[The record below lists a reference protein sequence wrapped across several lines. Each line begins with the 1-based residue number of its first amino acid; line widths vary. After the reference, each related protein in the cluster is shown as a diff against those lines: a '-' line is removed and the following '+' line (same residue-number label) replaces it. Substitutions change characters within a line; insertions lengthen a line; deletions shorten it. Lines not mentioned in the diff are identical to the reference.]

1 VIGGDSGIDFE
12 SVLSWQPQTKV
23 YATPFFDDSRLT
35 IYELFEP
42 MNKVGFISLGCPK
55 NLVDSEVMMGQLKA
69 NGYELTADASEADT
83 VVVNTCGFIDSAKK
97 ESIEAI
103 LEAAQLKT
111 NGKAKRLVVAGCLVE
126 RYRDEL
132 KASMPE
138 VDAFIGTSQINDI
151 LAVCDPQTNTR
162 SLPIITVGNQS
173 ATYLYDEST
182 PRVLATPSHYA
193 FIKIAEGC
201 DRPCAF
207 CFIPQMRG
215 HFRSRRFGS
224 IVAEAHQ
231 LAEEGVKELILVA
244 QDSSR
249 YGEDLGKQDALAHLL
264 RELSHTEGIEWVR
277 VMYTYPTHISD
288 AFLDVLAEEAKAV
301 KYLDMPLQHASQN
314 VLKLMKRGGNR
325 ASLEKLIKRVRERVP
340 GIAVRTTFIAGFP
353 GETDG
358 DFEELLAFVKN
369 VEFDRVGVFT
379 YSDEEGTPAFEL
391 PNKVDP
397 KIAKQRR
404 IRLMKAQSR
413 ISRKRNKAKVGE
425 VLRVIFEGESN
436 ESDLLWQG
444 RIETQAPDIDG
455 CVLINDVPE
464 GFIPLPG
471 EMVNV
476 LITEAQEY
484 DLVGKIVSC
493 Q

>member
-1 VIGGDSGIDFE
+1 
-12 SVLSWQPQTKV
+12 
-23 YATPFFDDSRLT
+23 
-35 IYELFEP
+35 
-42 MNKVGFISLGCPK
+42 
-55 NLVDSEVMMGQLKA
+55 MGQLKA
-69 NGYELTADASEADT
+69 NGYELTADASDADT

-97 ESIEAI
+97 ESIDTI
-103 LEAAQLKT
+103 LEAARLKT
-111 NGKAKRLVVAGCLVE
+111 DGKATRLVVAGCLVE

-132 KASMPE
+132 KAEMPE

-151 LAVCDPQTNTR
+151 LAVCDPKANTR
-162 SLPIITVGNQS
+162 SLPVIPLGNQS

-231 LAEEGVKELILVA
+231 LAEEGVKEIILVA

-249 YGEDLGKQDALAHLL
+249 YGEDLGKDDALAHLL
-264 RELSHTEGIEWVR
+264 RELSHTDGIEWVR

-288 AFLDVLAEEAKAV
+288 AFLDVIAEEPKAV

-325 ASLEKLIKRVRERVP
+325 QSLERLIKRVRARVP
-340 GIAVRTTFIAGFP
+340 GIAVRTTFITGFP
-353 GETDG
+353 GETDA
-358 DFEELLAFVKN
+358 DFEELLTFVRN

-379 YSDEEGTPAFEL
+379 YSDEEGTPAFDL

-404 IRLMKAQSR
+404 ARLMKEQSR
-413 ISRKRNKAKVGE
+413 ISRKRNKAKIGNTVR
-425 VLRVIFEGESN
+425 VLFEGESS

-455 CVLINDVPE
+455 CILINDAPE
-464 GFIPLPG
+464 GFAPAPG
-471 EMVNV
+471 DFVNV
-476 LITEAQEY
+476 LLTEAQEY
-484 DLVGKIVSC
+484 DLIGSIVT
-493 Q
+493 

>member
-1 VIGGDSGIDFE
+1 
-12 SVLSWQPQTKV
+12 
-23 YATPFFDDSRLT
+23 
-35 IYELFEP
+35 

-55 NLVDSEVMMGQLKA
+55 NLVDSEVMMGRLQA
-69 NGYELTADASEADT
+69 SGYEITADAGEADT
-83 VVVNTCGFIDSAKK
+83 VVVNTCGFIDSAKQ

-103 LEAAQLKT
+103 LEAAKLKT
-111 NGKAKRLVVAGCLVE
+111 EGGATRLIVAGCLVE

-132 KASMPE
+132 KAEMPE
-138 VDAFIGTSQINDI
+138 VDAFIGTNQINDI
-151 LAVCDPQTNTR
+151 LAVCDPRTNPR
-162 SLPIITVGNQS
+162 ALPVIPLGNQT

-182 PRVLATPSHYA
+182 PRVLATPQHYA
-193 FIKIAEGC
+193 FIKIDEGC

-249 YGEDLGKQDALAHLL
+249 YGEDLGKADALAHLL
-264 RELSHTEGIEWVR
+264 RELSPTEGIEWVR

-288 AFLDVLAEEAKAV
+288 GFLDVLAEEPKAV

-325 ASLEKLIKRVRERVP
+325 KSLERLIERVRQRVP
-340 GIAVRTTFIAGFP
+340 GIAVRTTFITGFP
-353 GETDG
+353 GETDA
-358 DFEELLAFVKN
+358 DFEELLAFVRN

-379 YSDEEGTPAFEL
+379 YSDEEGTPAYEL
-391 PNKVDP
+391 SNKVDP

-404 IRLMKAQSR
+404 TRLMREQ
-413 ISRKRNKAKVGE
+413 AKVAKRKHKSMVGQQVR
-425 VLRVIFEGESN
+425 VLFEGESN

-444 RIETQAPDIDG
+444 RLE
-455 CVLINDVPE
+455 
-464 GFIPLPG
+464 
-471 EMVNV
+471 
-476 LITEAQEY
+476 
-484 DLVGKIVSC
+484 
-493 Q
+493 

>member
-1 VIGGDSGIDFE
+1 MKKI
-12 SVLSWQPQTKV
+12 
-23 YATPFFDDSRLT
+23 
-35 IYELFEP
+35 
-42 MNKVGFISLGCPK
+42 GFISLGCPK
-55 NLVDSEVMMGQLKA
+55 NLVDSEVMMGQLKQA
-69 NGYELTADASEADT
+69 GYQITADAGDADT

-111 NGKAKRLVVAGCLVE
+111 TGKASRLIVAGCLVE
-126 RYRDEL
+126 RYRDQL
-132 KASMPE
+132 KADLPE

-151 LAVCDPQTNTR
+151 LSVCDPKTNTR
-162 SLPIITVGNQS
+162 TLPVIPLGNQS

-224 IVAEAHQ
+224 IIAEAQQ

-249 YGEDLGKQDALAHLL
+249 YGEDLGKQDALAQLL
-264 RELSHTEGIEWVR
+264 RELSHTDGIEWVR

-288 AFLDVLAEEAKAV
+288 GFLDVLAEEPKAV

-325 ASLEKLIKRVRERVP
+325 ESLERLIKRVRDRVP
-340 GIAVRTTFIAGFP
+340 GIAVRTTFITGFP
-353 GETDG
+353 GESET
-358 DFEELLAFVKN
+358 DFEELLAFVRN

-379 YSDEEGTPAFEL
+379 YSDEEGTPAYDL
-391 PNKVDP
+391 PNKVDG

-404 IRLMKAQSR
+404 ARLMKEQSR
-413 ISRKRNKAKVGE
+413 ISLRRNKARIGE
-425 VLRVIFEGESN
+425 TVRVLFEGEAN
-436 ESDLLWQG
+436 ESELLWQG
-444 RIETQAPDIDG
+444 RMETQAPDIDG
-455 CVLINDVPE
+455 CVLINDAPE
-464 GFIPLPG
+464 DLNASPGDMVRVLLTDAHHYDFIG
-471 EMVNV
+471 S
-476 LITEAQEY
+476 
-484 DLVGKIVSC
+484 IVAP
-493 Q
+493 

>member
-1 VIGGDSGIDFE
+1 
-12 SVLSWQPQTKV
+12 
-23 YATPFFDDSRLT
+23 
-35 IYELFEP
+35 

-69 NGYELTADASEADT
+69 NGYELTADAGEADT
-83 VVVNTCGFIDSAKK
+83 VVVNTCGFIESAKK

-103 LEAAQLKT
+103 LEAAKLKSD
-111 NGKAKRLVVAGCLVE
+111 GKATRLIVAGCLVE
-126 RYRDEL
+126 RYRDDL

-151 LAVCDPQTNTR
+151 LAVCDPKMDTR
-162 SLPIITVGNQS
+162 TLPVISLGNQS

-264 RELSHTEGIEWVR
+264 RELSQTGGIDWVR

-288 AFLDVLAEEAKAV
+288 AFLDVIADEPKAV

-325 ASLEKLIKRVRERVP
+325 LSLERLIKRIRDRVP
-340 GIAVRTTFIAGFP
+340 DIAIRTTFITGFP
-353 GETDG
+353 GETDD
-358 DFEELLAFVKN
+358 DFEELLAFVRN

-379 YSDEEGTPAFEL
+379 YSDEEGTPAFDL

-397 KIAKQRR
+397 KVAKQRR
-404 IRLMKAQSR
+404 ARLMKEQAR
-413 ISRKRNKAKVGE
+413 ISRRKNKAKIGTRV
-425 VLRVIFEGESN
+425 RVIFEGESN
-436 ESDLLWQG
+436 ESELLWQG
-444 RIETQAPDIDG
+444 RMETQAPDIDG
-455 CVLINDVPE
+455 CVLINDAPE
-464 GFIPLPG
+464 GFAPELG
-471 EMVNV
+471 EFVHV
-476 LITEAQEY
+476 EITEAQEY
-484 DLVGKIVSC
+484 DLVGRIV
-493 Q
+493 

>member
-1 VIGGDSGIDFE
+1 MKKIGF
-12 SVLSWQPQTKV
+12 V
-23 YATPFFDDSRLT
+23 
-35 IYELFEP
+35 
-42 MNKVGFISLGCPK
+42 SLGCPK
-55 NLVDSEVMMGQLKA
+55 NLVDSEVMMGQLKQ
-69 NGYELTADASEADT
+69 NGYIITADPAEADT
-83 VVVNTCGFIDSAKK
+83 VVVNTCGFIESAKQ
-97 ESIEAI
+97 ESIDAI
-103 LEAAQLKT
+103 LEAARLKT
-111 NGKAKRLVVAGCLVE
+111 EGKAQRLIVAGCLVE
-126 RYRDEL
+126 RYRDQLQEG
-132 KASMPE
+132 MPE
-138 VDAFIGTSQINDI
+138 VDAFIGTSQINEI
-151 LAVCDPQTNTR
+151 LQVCDPKTNPR
-162 SLPIITVGNQS
+162 SLPVVPLGNQS
-173 ATYLYDEST
+173 STYLYDEST

-264 RELSHTEGIEWVR
+264 RELSHTEGIDWVR

-288 AFLDVLAEEAKAV
+288 EFLDVLASEPKAV

-325 ASLEKLIKRVRERVP
+325 KSLERLIKRVRERVP
-340 GIAVRTTFIAGFP
+340 GIAVRTTFITGFP
-353 GETDG
+353 GETDE
-358 DFEELLAFVKN
+358 DFQELLAFVKN

-397 KIAKQRR
+397 KIASRR
-404 IRLMKAQSR
+404 RSQLMKEQEKLSKR
-413 ISRKRNKAKVGE
+413 RNKKRVGE
-425 VLRVIFEGESN
+425 TVRVLFEGESS
-436 ESDLLWQG
+436 ESELLWQG
-444 RIETQAPDIDG
+444 RMETQAPDIDG
-455 CVLINDVPE
+455 CVLINETPDGLTPS
-464 GFIPLPG
+464 PG
-471 EMVNV
+471 DFVNV
-476 LITEAQEY
+476 LITEAYEH
-484 DLVGKIVSC
+484 DLVGSIV
-493 Q
+493 

>member
-1 VIGGDSGIDFE
+1 M
-12 SVLSWQPQTKV
+12 K
-23 YATPFFDDSRLT
+23 
-35 IYELFEP
+35 
-42 MNKVGFISLGCPK
+42 KVGFVSLGCPK
-55 NLVDSEVMMGQLKA
+55 NLVDSEVMMGHLKQ
-69 NGYELTADASEADT
+69 NGYEITADAADAET

-103 LEAAQLKT
+103 LEAARLKT
-111 NGKAKRLVVAGCLVE
+111 EGHAKRLVVAGCLVE

-132 KASMPE
+132 KAEMPE
-138 VDAFIGTSQINDI
+138 VDAFIGTNQINDI
-151 LAVCDPQTNTR
+151 LKVCDPNTNTR
-162 SLPIITVGNQS
+162 SLPVVQLGNQS

-193 FIKIAEGC
+193 FVKIAEGC

-231 LAEEGVKELILVA
+231 LAEEGVKEIILVA

-249 YGEDLGKQDALAHLL
+249 YGEDLGKPDALARLL
-264 RELSHTEGIEWVR
+264 RELARVDGIEWVR

-288 AFLDVLAEEAKAV
+288 AFLDVLAEEPRAV

-325 ASLEKLIKRVRERVP
+325 KSLERLIQRVRQRVP
-340 GIAVRTTFIAGFP
+340 GIAVRTTFITGFP
-353 GETDG
+353 GETEA
-358 DFEELLAFVKN
+358 DFEELLGFIKD

-379 YSDEEGTPAFEL
+379 YSDEEGTPAYDL
-391 PNKVDP
+391 PDKVP
-397 KIAKQRR
+397 GRIAARR
-404 IRLMKAQSR
+404 RTALMKQQAR
-413 ISRKRNKAKVGE
+413 ISRRRNKARVGE
-425 VLRVIFEGESN
+425 TVRVVFEGESK
-436 ESDLLWQG
+436 ESELLWQG
-444 RIETQAPDIDG
+444 RMETQAPDIDG

-464 GFIPLPG
+464 GVLPSVG
-471 EMVNV
+471 DFVNV
-476 LITEAQEY
+476 EITEAHEY
-484 DLVGKIVSC
+484 DLIGRISL
-493 Q
+493 